1 MVFGSYWTQVGPKLS
16 AAVSTSVFGSQ
27 LKRERPKVSQRKK
40 QRQQRV
46 LSPEGRARGAEAV
59 KRRWAAQ
66 KKAVAK

>member
-27 LKRERPKVSQRKK
+27 LKLERPKASPRKK
-40 QRQQRV
+40 NKRV
-46 LSPEGRARGAEAV
+46 LSPEGLASVAEAV
-59 KRRWAAQ
+59 KRRWAAE